1 MSTAAAGSIFRTT
14 KKLLRAKAT
23 QKNIKKVVYKEELD
37 SEPEP
42 EEKYSAEEIEEETEI
57 KKKTKKNREKRKNNI
72 FDYINNNAKRHKQ

>member
-57 KKKTKKNREKRKNNI
+57 KKKQKRIEKKEKTI
-72 FDYINNNAKRHKQ
+72 FLII

>member
-57 KKKTKKNREKRKNNI
+57 KKNKKEQRK
-72 FDYINNNAKRHKQ
+72 KKKQYF

>member
-23 QKNIKKVVYKEELD
+23 QKNIKKLVYKEELD

-42 EEKYSAEEIEEETEI
+42 EGKYSAEEIEEETEI
-57 KKKTKKNREKRKNNI
+57 KKNKKE
-72 FDYINNNAKRHKQ
+72 

>member
-57 KKKTKKNREKRKNNI
+57 KKKQKRIEKKQY
-72 FDYINNNAKRHKQ
+72 F